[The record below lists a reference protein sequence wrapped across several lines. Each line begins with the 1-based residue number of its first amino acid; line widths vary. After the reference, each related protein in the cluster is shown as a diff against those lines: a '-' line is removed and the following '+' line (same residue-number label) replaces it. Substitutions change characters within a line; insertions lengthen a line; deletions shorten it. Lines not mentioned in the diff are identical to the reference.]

1 MRYVITLLLLVI
13 GLTSYSQGKFTR
25 MGQQYFYLK
34 TQKFGD
40 TLLLDTAMFGTA
52 NMNNP
57 NLFMKID
64 TTGMSV
70 SGSVKVVLD
79 TIPSSGGSGQDA
91 RVDSINGV
99 FEDEN
104 IIQRIKFNGD
114 GSSFSACDA
123 ILFDKNYFVSDGF
136 NPCTATTMG
145 IAFDNAVF
153 GNRVTIYHSAA
164 EPTFTKVDT
173 QIKVGTYAENED
185 NIIEITYITD
195 DTVLITIIN

>member
-79 TIPSSGGSGQDA
+79 TVPSSGEDA
-91 RVDSINGV
+91 RVDSINAVLQDNEVVGRTL
-99 FEDEN
+99 FAIQEDC
-104 IIQRIKFNGD
+104 GT
-114 GSSFSACDA
+114 AV
-123 ILFDKNYFVSDGF
+123 FDKNYFVATGI
-136 NPCTATTMG
+136 NPCDGSG
-145 IAFDNAVF
+145 IAISTSSAVVGNTSKILHNASSAPE
-153 GNRVTIYHSAA
+153 VTGVTNIIEIGSY
-164 EPTFTKVDT
+164 VND
-173 QIKVGTYAENED
+173 VN
-185 NIIEITYITD
+185 NIIEITLISE
-195 DTVLITIIN
+195 DTAIVIYHN